1 LSARKCMGLLEDLT
15 SRDPKRIR
23 EASCAV
29 RKLRDRS
36 ELAHLVQ
43 DLDRIKKL
51 TKGVKLGGM
60 LRPNSSHLDFAIRK
74 LELAGSSEDCFCSL
88 YPLDD
93 MFDPTGE
100 EKDGNIKIIATVLAE
115 GNWVDHYD
123 CVCSLCGARFR
134 VEEREY
140 HYTWWSWQREP

>member
-1 LSARKCMGLLEDLT
+1 MRLLEDLT
-15 SRDPKRIR
+15 SRDPKRIW

-36 ELAHLVQ
+36 ELAHLVEH
-43 DLDRIKKL
+43 LDRIKRA

-74 LELAGSSEDCFCSL
+74 LELTGTSDDCLCSL

-100 EKDGNIKIIATVLAE
+100 EEAGNITITATVLTD

-123 CVCSLCGARFR
+123 CVCTLCGARFR
-134 VEEREY
+134 VDEREY
-140 HYTWWSWQREP
+140 HYTWWAWRKES